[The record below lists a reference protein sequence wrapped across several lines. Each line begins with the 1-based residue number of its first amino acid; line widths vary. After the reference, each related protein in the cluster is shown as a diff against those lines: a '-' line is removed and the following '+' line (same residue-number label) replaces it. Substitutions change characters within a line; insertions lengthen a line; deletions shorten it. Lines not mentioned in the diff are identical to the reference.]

1 MPYMGKSKYYEIKE
15 QLEAQIIAGDYPVG
29 SQLPSEP
36 RLSELFNASRGTVRL
51 ALSALE
57 REGVIAR
64 RSGIGTQVVRQPKQA
79 VIVSFSQQVR
89 EKGKHPS
96 TQVLFKQRL
105 PLQQAQGR
113 ASEAFLSFDDETPED
128 VYCIDR
134 LRLAD
139 NLPVAR
145 QTIYLRA
152 SEFGPNL
159 LEEEDFTGSLFQT
172 YSRHHRRAAW
182 ADEIIEARRPTA
194 DEAALLHMLDLPEC
208 DRLVYVRNR
217 ITYDDDN
224 MPLEVLASI
233 ERADFFGQYQ
243 YRLLSDG

>member
-1 MPYMGKSKYYEIKE
+1 MAYMGKSKYYEIKE
-15 QLEAQIIAGDYPVG
+15 RLEAQIIAGDYPVG

-64 RSGIGTQVVRQPKQA
+64 RSGIGTQVVRAPKQA
-79 VIVSFSQQVR
+79 VIISFSQQVVD
-89 EKGKHPS
+89 KGKRPS
-96 TQVLFKQRL
+96 TSVLLKQKQ
-105 PLQQAQGR
+105 PLSQARGR
-113 ASEAFLSFDDETPED
+113 SSEAFLAFDEEAPED

-139 NLPVAR
+139 DLPVAR
-145 QTIYLRA
+145 QIIYLRA

-159 LEEEDFTGSLFQT
+159 LEEEDFTGSLFQV

-194 DEAALLHMLDLPEC
+194 EEAAMLHMLDLPEH
-208 DRLVYVRNR
+208 DRLVYLRNR

-224 MPLEVLASI
+224 MPLEVLISI

-243 YRLLSDG
+243 YRLLADG